1 MNGKIKAVSRRMY
14 SKDWTILNKVGRR
27 TTRWRTS
34 EGLVG
39 QCKLARKLTMA
50 FGVGRK
56 A

>member
-1 MNGKIKAVSRRMY
+1 MY
-14 SKDWTILNKVGRR
+14 SKDWTILNKVGLR